1 MAAGI
6 DAIGSAVMQT
16 IGRALE
22 FCARHGR
29 LVLVAGLIAG
39 ISLPGLAQ
47 AMRPHLPWMVAV
59 LLFFSAFR
67 IGPAETIGQLTRLWR
82 PLRDVVALQLVLPV
96 LGFAVFTLAG
106 VIDTIPALAVMLM
119 LSAPSITG
127 APNFVVLAG
136 KDPAPAMQILI
147 FGTALFPLTVLPV
160 LWLMQSVM
168 PGAGDVLAAAGRLV
182 TVVAGAVALGFGA
195 RRLILPRPDAAQI
208 RQLDGV
214 GVVLLAIIVIGLMA
228 GVAPLIASGWQAVGI
243 WLAVVFAAN
252 FGLQLAAFLVLRA
265 RTSHEVALSII
276 AGNRNVALFLVALPA
291 ATVDALLP
299 FIACYQFPMY
309 LTPLL
314 LGWLHTRSE
323 T

>member
-1 MAAGI
+1 MTP
-6 DAIGSAVMQT
+6 AIGRV
-16 IGRALE
+16 LE
-22 FCARHGR
+22 TCARHGR

-67 IGPAETIGQLTRLWR
+67 IGPAETIGQVTRLWR
-82 PLRDVVALQLVLPV
+82 PLGDVVALQLGLPV

-106 VIDTIPALAVMLM
+106 VIDTGPALAVMLM
-119 LSAPSITG
+119 LAAPSITG

-136 KDPAPAMQILI
+136 KDPAPAMQILV

-160 LWLMQSVM
+160 LWLMQDAL

-182 TVVAGAVALGFGA
+182 AVVAVTVALGFGA
-195 RRLILPRPDAAQI
+195 RRLLLPVPSAAQI

-214 GVVLLAIIVIGLMA
+214 GVIALAVIVIGLMA
-228 GVAPLIASGWQAVGI
+228 GVAPLIATGWQAVGF

-252 FGLQLAAFLVLRA
+252 FGLQLMVFLVLRA

-291 ATVDALLP
+291 ATVDTLLP

-314 LGWLHTRSE
+314 LGWLHRRS
-323 T
+323 

>member
-6 DAIGSAVMQT
+6 DAIGSTVRQT

-22 FCARHGR
+22 ICARHGR
-29 LVLVAGLIAG
+29 LVLVAGLVAG
-39 ISLPGLAQ
+39 ISLPDLAQ

-67 IGPAETIGQLTRLWR
+67 IGPSETLGQLTRLWR
-82 PLRDVVALQLVLPV
+82 PLRDVVALQLLMPV

-106 VIDTIPALAVMLM
+106 VIDTVPALAVMLM

-160 LWLMQSVM
+160 LWLMQGAM

-182 TVVAGAVALGFGA
+182 LVVALAVALGFAA
-195 RRLILPRPDAAQI
+195 RAVILSPDVILADEPTGNVDWEMSERLMT
-208 RQLDGV
+208 
-214 GVVLLAIIVIGLMA
+214 LLVELNKMGKT
-228 GVAPLIASGWQAVGI
+228 VLIATHDLGMIRAMKSAVSARVSRLKDGQLLQAGAD
-243 WLAVVFAAN
+243 L
-252 FGLQLAAFLVLRA
+252 
-265 RTSHEVALSII
+265 
-276 AGNRNVALFLVALPA
+276 
-291 ATVDALLP
+291 
-299 FIACYQFPMY
+299 
-309 LTPLL
+309 
-314 LGWLHTRSE
+314 
-323 T
+323 

>member
-1 MAAGI
+1 
-6 DAIGSAVMQT
+6 MQT

-22 FCARHGR
+22 RCARHGR
-29 LVLVAGLIAG
+29 LVLVAGLICGVA
-39 ISLPGLAQ
+39 LPGLAQ

-67 IGPAETIGQLTRLWR
+67 IGPSETLGQIRALWR
-82 PLRDVVALQLVLPV
+82 PLRDVVALQLIMPV
-96 LGFAVFTLAG
+96 LGFALFTLAG
-106 VIDTIPALAVMLM
+106 VMDTIPALAVMLM
-119 LSAPSITG
+119 LAAPAITG

-160 LWLMQSVM
+160 LWLMQSAL

-182 TVVAGAVALGFGA
+182 LVVAVTVTLGFAA
-195 RRLILPRPDAAQI
+195 RKLLLPRPNEAQT

-228 GVAPLIASGWQAVGI
+228 GVAPLIATGWQAVAG
-243 WLAVVFAAN
+243 WVAVVFAAN
-252 FGLQLAAFLVLRA
+252 FGLQLAVFRALRA
-265 RTSHEVALSII
+265 RSSHEVALSII

-291 ATVDALLP
+291 ATVDQLLP
-299 FIACYQFPMY
+299 FIACYQLPMY

>member
-1 MAAGI
+1 MIPGF
-6 DAIGSAVMQT
+6 
-16 IGRALE
+16 GRALE
-22 FCARHGR
+22 TCARHGR
-29 LVLVAGLIAG
+29 LVLVAGLICGVA
-39 ISLPGLAQ
+39 LPGLAQ

-67 IGPAETIGQLTRLWR
+67 IGPEETLGQVRALWR
-82 PLRDVVALQLVLPV
+82 PLRDVLALQLLLPV
-96 LGFAVFTLAG
+96 LGFALFTLAG
-106 VIDTIPALAVMLM
+106 VMDTMPALAVMLM
-119 LSAPSITG
+119 LAAPSITG

-160 LWLMQSVM
+160 LWLMQSAL

-182 TVVAGAVALGFGA
+182 LVVAVTVALGFAA
-195 RRLILPRPDAAQI
+195 RMLLLPRPTATQT
-208 RQLDGV
+208 RQLDGI
-214 GVVLLAIIVIGLMA
+214 GVIALAVIVIGLMA
-228 GVAPLIASGWQAVGI
+228 GVAPLIATGWQAVAG
-243 WLAVVFAAN
+243 WVSVVFAAN
-252 FGLQLAAFLVLRA
+252 FGLQLAVFLALRA

-291 ATVDALLP
+291 STVDALLP
-299 FIACYQFPMY
+299 FIACYQLPMY

-314 LGWLHTRSE
+314 LARLHARGSE

>member
-1 MAAGI
+1 M
-6 DAIGSAVMQT
+6 T
-16 IGRALE
+16 ETLWRALE
-22 FCARHGR
+22 TCARHGR
-29 LVLVAGLIAG
+29 LVLVAGLVAG
-39 ISLPGLAQ
+39 ISLPDLAQ

-67 IGPAETIGQLTRLWR
+67 IGPAETIGQMTRLWR
-82 PLRDVVALQLVLPV
+82 PLRDVAMLQLLLPV
-96 LGFAVFTLAG
+96 AGFALFSALG
-106 VIDTIPALAVMLM
+106 VIGTIPALAVMLM

-160 LWLMQSVM
+160 LWLMQDAM
-168 PGAGDVLAAAGRLV
+168 PGAADVLAAAGRLV
-182 TVVAGAVALGFGA
+182 AVVALAVALGFAA
-195 RRLILPRPDAAQI
+195 RALILPRPDAGQT
-208 RQLDGV
+208 RRLDGI
-214 GVVLLAIIVIGLMA
+214 GVILLAIIVIGLMA
-228 GVAPLIASGWQAVGI
+228 GVAPLIDTGWRAVGF
-243 WLAVVFAAN
+243 WLSVVFAAN
-252 FGLQLAAFLVLRA
+252 FGLQLAVFLALRA
-265 RTSHEVALSII
+265 RTSHQVALSII

-291 ATVDALLP
+291 TTVDALLP

>member
-1 MAAGI
+1 M
-6 DAIGSAVMQT
+6 
-16 IGRALE
+16 
-22 FCARHGR
+22 
-29 LVLVAGLIAG
+29 
-39 ISLPGLAQ
+39 
-47 AMRPHLPWMVAV
+47 
-59 LLFFSAFR
+59 
-67 IGPAETIGQLTRLWR
+67 
-82 PLRDVVALQLVLPV
+82 
-96 LGFAVFTLAG
+96 
-106 VIDTIPALAVMLM
+106 
-119 LSAPSITG
+119 
-127 APNFVVLAG
+127 
-136 KDPAPAMQILI
+136 
-147 FGTALFPLTVLPV
+147 LPV

-182 TVVAGAVALGFGA
+182 AVVAGAVALGFGA
-195 RRLILPRPDAAQI
+195 RRLILPRPSAAQI

-214 GVVLLAIIVIGLMA
+214 GVILLAIIVIGLMA

>member
-1 MAAGI
+1 
-6 DAIGSAVMQT
+6 
-16 IGRALE
+16 
-22 FCARHGR
+22 
-29 LVLVAGLIAG
+29 
-39 ISLPGLAQ
+39 
-47 AMRPHLPWMVAV
+47 MVAV

-67 IGPAETIGQLTRLWR
+67 IGPAETIGQMTRLWR
-82 PLRDVVALQLVLPV
+82 PLRDVALLQLLLPV
-96 LGFAVFTLAG
+96 VGFALFSALG
-106 VIDTIPALAVMLM
+106 VIGTIPALAVMLM

-160 LWLMQSVM
+160 LWLMQDAM

-182 TVVAGAVALGFGA
+182 AVVALAVALGFAA
-195 RRLILPRPDAAQI
+195 RALILPRPDAGQT
-208 RQLDGV
+208 RRLDGI
-214 GVVLLAIIVIGLMA
+214 GVILLAIIVIGLMA
-228 GVAPLIASGWQAVGI
+228 GVAPLIDTGWRAVGF

-252 FGLQLAAFLVLRA
+252 FGLQLAVFLALRA
-265 RTSHEVALSII
+265 RTSHQVALSII

>member
-1 MAAGI
+1 M
-6 DAIGSAVMQT
+6 T
-16 IGRALE
+16 ETLWRALE
-22 FCARHGR
+22 TCARHGR
-29 LVLVAGLIAG
+29 LVLVAGLVAG
-39 ISLPGLAQ
+39 ISLPDLAQ

-67 IGPAETIGQLTRLWR
+67 IGPAETIGQMTRLWR
-82 PLRDVVALQLVLPV
+82 PLRDVALLQLLLPV
-96 LGFAVFTLAG
+96 AGFALFSAIG
-106 VIDTIPALAVMLM
+106 VIGTIPALAVMLM

-160 LWLMQSVM
+160 LWLMQDAM

-182 TVVAGAVALGFGA
+182 AVVALAVVLGFAA
-195 RRLILPRPDAAQI
+195 RALILPRPDAGQT
-208 RQLDGV
+208 RRLDGI
-214 GVVLLAIIVIGLMA
+214 GVILLALIVIGLMA
-228 GVAPLIASGWQAVGI
+228 GVAPLIDTGWRAVGF

-252 FGLQLAAFLVLRA
+252 FGLQLAVFLALRA
-265 RTSHEVALSII
+265 RTSHQVALSII

-291 ATVDALLP
+291 TTVDALLP

>member
-1 MAAGI
+1 M
-6 DAIGSAVMQT
+6 T
-16 IGRALE
+16 ETLWRALE
-22 FCARHGR
+22 TCARHGR
-29 LVLVAGLIAG
+29 LVLVAGLVAG
-39 ISLPGLAQ
+39 ISLPDLAQ

-67 IGPAETIGQLTRLWR
+67 IGPAETIGQMTRLWR
-82 PLRDVVALQLVLPV
+82 PLRDVALLQLLLPV
-96 LGFAVFTLAG
+96 AGFALFSVLG
-106 VIDTIPALAVMLM
+106 VIGTIPALSVMLM

-160 LWLMQSVM
+160 LWLMQDAM
-168 PGAGDVLAAAGRLV
+168 PGAADVLAAAGRLV
-182 TVVAGAVALGFGA
+182 AVVALAVGLGFAA
-195 RRLILPRPDAAQI
+195 RALILPRPDAGQT
-208 RQLDGV
+208 RRLDGI
-214 GVVLLAIIVIGLMA
+214 GVILLAIIVIGLMA
-228 GVAPLIASGWQAVGI
+228 GVAPLIDTGWRAVGF

-252 FGLQLAAFLVLRA
+252 FGLQLAVFLILRA
-265 RTSHEVALSII
+265 RTSHQVALSII

-291 ATVDALLP
+291 TTVDALLP

>member
-1 MAAGI
+1 VAAGI
-6 DAIGSAVMQT
+6 DAIGSAVRQT

-22 FCARHGR
+22 ICARHGR

-39 ISLPGLAQ
+39 ISLPDLAQ

-67 IGPAETIGQLTRLWR
+67 IGPSETLGQLTRLWR
-82 PLRDVVALQLVLPV
+82 PLRDVVALQLLMPV

-106 VIDTIPALAVMLM
+106 VIDTVPALAVMLM

-160 LWLMQSVM
+160 LWLMQGAM
-168 PGAGDVLAAAGRLV
+168 PGAADVLAAAGRLV
-182 TVVAGAVALGFGA
+182 LVVALAVASGFGA
-195 RRLILPRPDAAQI
+195 RVLVLPRPDAAQT

-214 GVVLLAIIVIGLMA
+214 GVILLAIIVIGLMA
-228 GVAPLIASGWQAVGI
+228 GVAPLIATGWQAVGF

-252 FGLQLAAFLVLRA
+252 FGLQLAVFLALRA
-265 RTSHEVALSII
+265 RTSQEVALSII

-314 LGWLHTRSE
+314 LGWLHKRS
-323 T
+323 